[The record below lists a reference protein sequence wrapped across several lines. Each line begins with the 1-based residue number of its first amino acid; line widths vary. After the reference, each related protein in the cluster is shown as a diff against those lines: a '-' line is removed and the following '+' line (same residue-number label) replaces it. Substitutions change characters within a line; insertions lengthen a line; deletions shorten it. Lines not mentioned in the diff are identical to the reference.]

1 MAKKK
6 AKKKLKSGMV
16 FHTMTLNEQDLRY
29 LRWVLVDHA
38 EDQRHFMNAPP
49 TKGQTPEEMLED
61 WVIARDFM
69 VDALK
74 IVQMIDKVC
83 PKLAQEVSDACNE

>member
-6 AKKKLKSGMV
+6 RKKKLASGMV
-16 FHTMTLNEQDLRY
+16 FHTLTLNAQDMRH
-29 LRWVLVDHA
+29 LRWVLTDHI
-38 EDQRHFMNAPP
+38 EDQQHLMNSPL

-69 VDALK
+69 VDSMK
-74 IVQMIDKVC
+74 IIQMIDKVF
-83 PKLAQEVSDACNE
+83 PEGGE